1 MSSYS
6 LNVVDNGSGVFT
18 ATLLRSPTTAA
29 SGGTTITLPVLENV
43 DGSYG
48 AGTTKHLDDAFMKAM
63 RSALNDRAA
72 GN

>member
-6 LNVVDNGSGVFT
+6 LNVVDNGNGTFT
-18 ATLLRSPTTAA
+18 GTLLRTPSTAA

-43 DGSYG
+43 DGSYASG
-48 AGTTKHLDDAFMKAM
+48 YSKHLDDIFMKAM

>member
-6 LNVVDNGSGVFT
+6 LNVVDNGSGVFNV
-18 ATLLRSPTTAA
+18 TLLRSPTTVA
-29 SGGTTITLPVLENV
+29 SGGTTITVPVLENI

-48 AGTTKHLDDAFMKAM
+48 SGATKHLDDAFMKSM
-63 RSALNDRAA
+63 RAALNDRAS